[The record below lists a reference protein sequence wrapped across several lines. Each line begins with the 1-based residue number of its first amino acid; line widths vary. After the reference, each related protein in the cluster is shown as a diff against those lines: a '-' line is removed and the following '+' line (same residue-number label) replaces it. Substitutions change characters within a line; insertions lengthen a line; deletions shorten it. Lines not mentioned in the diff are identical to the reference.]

1 MKKGIFHSMFLNLA
15 VADPLKEYYF
25 FRELGYDKVSYPF
38 EEGFCLTDGTLR
50 LLITPEGMLSTGI
63 VLAGDNLQAMKH
75 DIQSRGFM
83 LVEGEDITYPRIS
96 GPSGT
101 TLSLMQLGKNLV
113 APLKGSPVS
122 ICGTFFEISVETI
135 DYEATVSFWQKMG
148 MEVLYGDPSGD
159 WVTLADDFIK
169 IGFYRKGTVQHDFR
183 SPAITY
189 FEPDMKDRIKLLKD
203 LKVDVA
209 RELGECKT
217 GPMDAILETPG
228 GYNIFLFKA

>member
-1 MKKGIFHSMFLNLA
+1 MFLNLS

-25 FRELGYDKVSYPF
+25 FRELGYDKVVCPF

-50 LLITPEGMLSTGI
+50 LLITPEGMLATGI
-63 VLAGDNLQAMKH
+63 VLAGDDLQAMKH

-83 LVEGEDITYPRIS
+83 LAEGEDIPYPRIS

-101 TLSLMQLGKNLV
+101 TLSLMQLGEDLV
-113 APLKGSPVS
+113 APLKGSPIS

-148 MEVLYGDPSGD
+148 MEVLYGDPAGD